1 MELLRFR
8 DVECHYGARE
18 IFSAASG
25 VIRSGDRLVL
35 VGRNGAGKSS
45 LLRLLAGVEAPF
57 GGEIVRAKEASIGY
71 LAQNVADERDATLEE
86 LIEASLSR
94 APHDEYGVRRK
105 RLRTLLADFGFTPED
120 ATRSLQTFSGGQRSK
135 AALAHLLIGDPDLLV
150 LDEPTNH
157 LDIETVRWL
166 ESYIAADKRA
176 YLMVSHDRY
185 FIDRTATHVW
195 ELERARLYAYPPEHP
210 AYSRY
215 LVRKHERLD
224 EERRA
229 YESFTEEREKRRKA
243 IADLRATRGSH
254 DYAQVKSREKQLAR
268 IELSETAPAPA
279 APSQKMSLR
288 LETGRVGHGFAIEAM
303 GLSKSYSAKLFEH
316 LDLAVER
323 GGRLAIVGPNG
334 AGKSTLLGIL
344 AGQIMPDRGGV
355 RYNEAVRPAY
365 FAQNARDQLDPQ
377 KSAFENVLSA
387 ADITPERARAFL
399 GRMRLG
405 GEAAE
410 KPVSTFSGGE
420 RRRIILAALMAQG
433 ADVLLLD
440 EPSNDLDIES
450 REALEEVLAEFDG
463 AIIAV
468 SHDRYLLSRICS
480 NVLWID
486 GGEWGV
492 VQGGYDAYE
501 AWQRE
506 RESAQRRE
514 RERMMNAEAKR
525 AGPVMTPLKVLDH
538 LRRDIGKA
546 EREISKLDERK
557 AEIERIFTDPAI
569 YADTMQ
575 VKALQIE
582 LEEIGARSR
591 AALERWES
599 LSERLENALN

>member
-1 MELLRFR
+1 
-8 DVECHYGARE
+8 
-18 IFSAASG
+18 
-25 VIRSGDRLVL
+25 
-35 VGRNGAGKSS
+35 
-45 LLRLLAGVEAPF
+45 
-57 GGEIVRAKEASIGY
+57 
-71 LAQNVADERDATLEE
+71 
-86 LIEASLSR
+86 
-94 APHDEYGVRRK
+94 
-105 RLRTLLADFGFTPED
+105 
-120 ATRSLQTFSGGQRSK
+120 
-135 AALAHLLIGDPDLLV
+135 
-150 LDEPTNH
+150 
-157 LDIETVRWL
+157 
-166 ESYIAADKRA
+166 
-176 YLMVSHDRY
+176 
-185 FIDRTATHVW
+185 
-195 ELERARLYAYPPEHP
+195 
-210 AYSRY
+210 
-215 LVRKHERLD
+215 
-224 EERRA
+224 
-229 YESFTEEREKRRKA
+229 
-243 IADLRATRGSH
+243 
-254 DYAQVKSREKQLAR
+254 
-268 IELSETAPAPA
+268 
-279 APSQKMSLR
+279 
-288 LETGRVGHGFAIEAM
+288 
-303 GLSKSYSAKLFEH
+303 
-316 LDLAVER
+316 
-323 GGRLAIVGPNG
+323 
-334 AGKSTLLGIL
+334 
-344 AGQIMPDRGGV
+344 
-355 RYNEAVRPAY
+355 VRPAY